1 MTKDRPKTHKKK
13 KSSKDTM
20 RTQSEHRSTF
30 SVKFSTC
37 YLLQYARVNE
47 NKGENLI
54 TYNRGTYT
62 PKMFYESQQEET
74 IKKKLQNHM
83 TN

>member
-1 MTKDRPKTHKKK
+1 MFRLHADISQANKVLW
-13 KSSKDTM
+13 M
-20 RTQSEHRSTF
+20 E
-30 SVKFSTC
+30 
-37 YLLQYARVNE
+37 VNE

-54 TYNRGTYT
+54 TYNKGKYT
-62 PKMFYESQQEET
+62 LKMCYESQQEET

>member
-1 MTKDRPKTHKKK
+1 M
-13 KSSKDTM
+13 
-20 RTQSEHRSTF
+20 E
-30 SVKFSTC
+30 
-37 YLLQYARVNE
+37 VNE

-54 TYNRGTYT
+54 TYNKGKYT
-62 PKMFYESQQEET
+62 LKMCYESQQEET